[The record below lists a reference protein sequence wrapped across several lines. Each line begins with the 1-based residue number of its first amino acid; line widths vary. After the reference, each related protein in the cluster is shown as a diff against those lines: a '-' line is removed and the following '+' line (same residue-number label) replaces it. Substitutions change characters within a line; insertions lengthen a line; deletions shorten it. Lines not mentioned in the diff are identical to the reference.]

1 MALNKGQYECCFRF
15 VCMISTLLAA
25 TAPVTFQWSPKCAAV
40 MIACNVFAYAIARAN
55 ISRPNEGFQ
64 LPNSQF
70 FGGMSHASVVA
81 ANALGHVLGIGSI
94 LGLAAQGVL

>member
-1 MALNKGQYECCFRF
+1 MSLP
-15 VCMISTLLAA
+15 VSMISTLLAA
-25 TAPVTFQWSPKCAAV
+25 ADPATFQWSPKCAAV

-55 ISRPNEGFQ
+55 IARPNEGFQ

-70 FGGMSHASVVA
+70 FGGLSHASVVA

-94 LGLAAQGVL
+94 LGLAARGVL